1 MPKNRDVPL
10 RPRPTPGGHA
20 LPMTGSD
27 ARPITCVTATAD
39 SLAVSAADRNMLHG
53 MAEDSRGQAGLEYVA
68 IFRHAAGSHSVLEE
82 LAQASTVDAEETAG
96 VRAAGHAAVRGMRRF
111 ARRAVTLTGGVYVV
125 AAEATSGEVAS
136 VIASGGPDARLPAGV
151 NAALVELAQVAARVL
166 CDPATPAGIALRP
179 PIAVPPTIV
188 YGTRVADALAF
199 LQHPPILAETRAR
212 LARAVEQRHA
222 ALGDAIEAVETDVG
236 LAMAVLSA
244 ANQLP
249 GTGVDG
255 VASVTSAISALGPRG
270 TLRLAATLPTLRA
283 AAPADRLTTAL
294 ARISA
299 HAIATRSAVE
309 YLARSLGETG
319 RDELRLAATL
329 HDVGKVALVALR
341 EDYLDELSKHS
352 TTPEDRLAAEQL
364 LLPVDHATLGGHVIR
379 RLGVPPSLATLV
391 AHHHAEDADGRVAII
406 RLADMLAHVASGD
419 PVGADALASVGTRLS
434 LEEETLEAIAY
445 DLQRARGATMAIGPS
460 PLTHMQEKALRG
472 LAEGKRYKEIA
483 VDLGLADS
491 TVRSH
496 MHNLYRKLG
505 VADRARAVLLASERG
520 WI

>member
-1 MPKNRDVPL
+1 MPKTRDVPL
-10 RPRPTPGGHA
+10 RPRPMPGGHA
-20 LPMTGSD
+20 RPMTGSD
-27 ARPITCVTATAD
+27 ARPITSVTASAD
-39 SLAVSAADRNMLHG
+39 SPAVSAADRGVLQG
-53 MAEDSRGQAGLEYVA
+53 MAEDARDQAALEYLA
-68 IFRHAAGSHSVLEE
+68 IFRHAAGSHSALEE
-82 LAQASTVDAEETAG
+82 LARASTVDAEETAR

-111 ARRAVTLTGGVYVV
+111 ARRAVTLKGGVYVV

-136 VIASGGPDARLPAGV
+136 VIASGGPEARLRADV

-166 CDPATPAGIALRP
+166 CDPAMPAGVALGPR
-179 PIAVPPTIV
+179 IAVPATIV
-188 YGTRVADALAF
+188 YGARVGDALAL
-199 LQHPPILAETRAR
+199 LQRPPILAETRTR

-236 LAMAVLSA
+236 LALAVLGA
-244 ANQLP
+244 ANRLP
-249 GTGVDG
+249 GRVEG
-255 VASVTSAISALGPRG
+255 VASVASAISALGPRG
-270 TLRLAATLPTLRA
+270 TLRLAATLPTLPA

-309 YLARSLGETG
+309 YLARSLGETR

-352 TTPEDRLAAEQL
+352 TTPQDRLAAEQL

-379 RLGVPPSLATLV
+379 RLGLPPSLATLV

-406 RLADMLAHVASGD
+406 SLADMLAHVASGD
-419 PVGADALASVGTRLS
+419 PVGADALASLGTRLS

-445 DLQRARGATMAIGPS
+445 DLQRVRGATMAVGPS